1 MNKVV
6 VSPATRDDLDGIWDY
21 IGIQNDAPDA
31 ARRLLERIQ
40 ETFQRLASVP
50 GMGTACDWL
59 RPGLRRFPVRPYV
72 IYYTPIPDGVEI
84 ERVIHGARDVDA
96 LFGVDEAE

>member
-1 MNKVV
+1 MSKLV

-31 ARRLLERIQ
+31 ARRLLERI
-40 ETFQRLASVP
+40 EGTFERLASVP
-50 GMGTACDWL
+50 GMGTRCEWL

-72 IYYTPIPDGVEI
+72 IYYSPIQDGVEI
-84 ERVIHGARDVDA
+84 ERVIHGARDVES
-96 LFGVDEAE
+96 LFGVGE

>member
-6 VSPATRDDLDGIWDY
+6 VSPATRDDLDGT
-21 IGIQNDAPDA
+21 GITSGFRTMRP
-31 ARRLLERIQ
+31 RLPGSCWTGFKI
-40 ETFQRLASVP
+40 FQRLASVP
-50 GMGTACDWL
+50 GMGSACGWL
-59 RPGLRRFPVRPYV
+59 RPGLPRFTVRPYV
-72 IYYTPIPDGVEI
+72 IYYSPIPGGVEI